1 MTAHLL
7 LLDAL
12 AGPTPAGL
20 REAIMSGAFDAT
32 IPELRAEMDFPQN
45 TPYHA
50 YSILDHSLMTAW
62 YLPVGEERLT
72 GLLHDIGKH
81 RATTINPKH
90 GHEQY
95 IGHPE
100 KGYDIA
106 FALLTRLGFPA
117 DDVRRICR
125 RIGRHMVLHSAAND
139 AVSAKSLDK
148 VLLKLGGDLLP
159 LERLQLAD
167 IAAMNPRIA
176 AAKGPEAVALHARL
190 HARAAA
196 VGAGAPS
203 QILPHGWSPAFPV
216 TER

>member
-1 MTAHLL
+1 MTWQLL
-7 LLDAL
+7 TDAL
-12 AGPTPAGL
+12 AAPTPAGL
-20 REAIMSGAFDAT
+20 REAIYAGVFDAS
-32 IPELRAEMDFPQN
+32 IPELRNEMDFPQH

-81 RATTINPKH
+81 RATSINPKT

-100 KGYDIA
+100 KGWDIA
-106 FALLTRLGFPA
+106 NVLLTRLGLPS

-125 RIGRHMVLHSAAND
+125 RIARHMVLHSAAND
-139 AVSAKSLDK
+139 AVSSKSLDK
-148 VLLKLGGDLLP
+148 VLLKLGADFEP
-159 LERLQLAD
+159 LSRLQLAD

-176 AAKGPEAVALHARL
+176 ETKGPEAVSLHARL
-190 HARAAA
+190 RARAVA
-196 VGAGAPS
+196 VNMGAPS
-203 QILPHGWSPAFPV
+203 QILPKGWSPAFNV
-216 TER
+216 TED